1 MNRWLKEIIDI
12 ILTPISWI
20 YGAVIVMR
28 NKFFDWGFL
37 KQHKF
42 DIPVLVVGNINV
54 GGTGKTPHVEYIV
67 ENLCA
72 EHHLAVL
79 SRGYKRKTKGF
90 ILATK
95 KTTTDDIGDEPY
107 QIYRKFGNL
116 ITVAVCEDRCAGIK
130 ELLEINPDIDLV
142 VLDDAF
148 QHRYVKPKASVV
160 LVDYNNP
167 VDSDYLLPR
176 GRLREPRH
184 GLLRADYVIVTKC
197 PIGLKPVDI
206 SITKKRLDL
215 FPSQKLYFSTLKY
228 FNLVPIF
235 PDAVDVVPSLKNFTH
250 NDSILVVTGIA
261 NHIPF
266 VKFLKAF
273 KTNIKVI
280 HFSDHHDYN
289 RKDFEF
295 IEKWFNRLK
304 GNQKYL
310 IVTEKDAVKFNCNP
324 YYPLSLQPYSFYMPI
339 KIGFIDIPHNG
350 DFINSLKKS
359 LFTAKK

>member
-1 MNRWLKEIIDI
+1 MNRWFKEIIDI

-42 DIPVLVVGNINV
+42 DIPILVVGNINV

-72 EHHLAVL
+72 ERHLAVL
-79 SRGYKRKTKGF
+79 SRGYKRKTRGF

-116 ITVAVCEDRCAGIK
+116 ITVAVCEDRCEGIK
-130 ELLEINPDIDLV
+130 KLLEINPGIDLV

-148 QHRYVKPKASVV
+148 QHRYVKPTTSVV

-167 VDSDYLLPR
+167 VDADYLLPR

-184 GLLRADYVIVTKC
+184 GLLRADYAIVTKC
-197 PIGLKPVDI
+197 PNGLKPVDI

-235 PDAVDVVPSLKNFTH
+235 PDAVNVLPSLKNFTH
-250 NDSILVVTGIA
+250 EDSILVVTGIA

-273 KTNIKVI
+273 RTNIKVI
-280 HFSDHHDYN
+280 HFSDHHDYG

-304 GNQKYL
+304 GNRKYL
-310 IVTEKDAVKFNCNP
+310 IATEKDAVKFNCNP
-324 YYPLSLQPYSFYMPI
+324 YYPLSLKPYSFYMPI
-339 KIGFIDIPHNG
+339 KIGFIDIPHND
-350 DFINSLKKS
+350 DFIDSLRKS